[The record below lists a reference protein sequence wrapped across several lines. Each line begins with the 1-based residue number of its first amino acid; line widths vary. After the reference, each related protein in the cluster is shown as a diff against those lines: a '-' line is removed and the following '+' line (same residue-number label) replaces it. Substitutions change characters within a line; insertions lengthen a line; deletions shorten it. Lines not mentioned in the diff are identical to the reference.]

1 MKAGKV
7 EGNRIAIIVPQV
19 DRGLRLTFCQM
30 STKSSR
36 IKEVRKTISNTGT
49 MQNKAVIGSP
59 LEKSTRAQAVN
70 MILRVD
76 AIITNL
82 LLGGLSYGG
91 LSSFLCNWLSF
102 SNKRL
107 KYITREKNNEIV

>member
-1 MKAGKV
+1 VKAGKV

-70 MILRVD
+70 MILRV
-76 AIITNL
+76 ANLITSR
-82 LLGGLSYGG
+82 LLGGLS
-91 LSSFLCNWLSF
+91 SF
-102 SNKRL
+102 SDDWFSFSDIGYFFPANL
-107 KYITREKNNEIV
+107 I

>member
-1 MKAGKV
+1 
-7 EGNRIAIIVPQV
+7 
-19 DRGLRLTFCQM
+19 M

-70 MILRVD
+70 MILRV
-76 AIITNL
+76 ANLITSR
-82 LLGGLSYGG
+82 LLGGLS
-91 LSSFLCNWLSF
+91 SF
-102 SNKRL
+102 SDDWFSFSDIGYFFPANL
-107 KYITREKNNEIV
+107 I